1 MTTSLPADR
10 AAGAGDALAPA
21 EARTDAPA
29 LTIRLVAP
37 DEHADAG
44 RLTADAYRHSYEGLT
59 AGYLASLADV
69 ATRVAQGEVWVA
81 LDGDE
86 IVGTVW
92 TPRPGERLSPLAVE
106 GELDFRQLAVAPTAR
121 GRGVG
126 EALTR
131 HVIGLARARGAVR
144 VVMNSGPEMLGA
156 HALYLKLGFRRLTER
171 EHPVEVEPGR
181 FLDLRAFAYD
191 L

>member
-1 MTTSLPADR
+1 MTT
-10 AAGAGDALAPA
+10 
-21 EARTDAPA
+21 T

-37 DEHADAG
+37 PEYAEAG
-44 RLTADAYRHSYEGLT
+44 RITAEAYRASYDGLSE
-59 AGYLASLADV
+59 AYLASLADV
-69 ATRVAQGEVWVA
+69 AGRVDQGEVWVA
-81 LDGDE
+81 VDGDE

-92 TPRPGERLSPLAVE
+92 TPRPGERLSPLGRE
-106 GELDFRQLAVAPTAR
+106 GELDFRQLAVAPSAR

-131 HVIGLARARGAVR
+131 HVVALARSRGAER

-181 FLDLRAFAYD
+181 VIDLRAFGLD
-191 L
+191 M

>member
-1 MTTSLPADR
+1 MTPA
-10 AAGAGDALAPA
+10 PPS
-21 EARTDAPA
+21 T
-29 LTIRLVAP
+29 LTIRPVEPHEYA
-37 DEHADAG
+37 EAG
-44 RLTADAYRHSYEGLT
+44 RITVEAYRHSYDGLT
-59 AGYLASLADV
+59 DGYLDSLADV
-69 ATRVAQGEVWVA
+69 AGRVEQGEVWVA
-81 LDGDE
+81 FDGAE

-92 TPRPGERLSPLAVE
+92 TPRPGERLSELAAE
-106 GELDFRQLAVAPTAR
+106 GELDFRQLAVAPAAR

-131 HVIGLARARGAVR
+131 HVIDLARARGAQR

-171 EHPVEVEPGR
+171 EYPVEVEPGR
-181 FLDLRAFAYD
+181 FLDLRAFGFD

>member
-1 MTTSLPADR
+1 MTTSP
-10 AAGAGDALAPA
+10 PS
-21 EARTDAPA
+21 T
-29 LTIRLVAP
+29 LTIRPVEPHEYA
-37 DEHADAG
+37 EAG
-44 RLTADAYRHSYEGLT
+44 RVTVEAYRRSYDGLT
-59 AGYLASLADV
+59 ESYLASLADV
-69 ATRVAQGEVWVA
+69 AGRVASGEVWVA
-81 LDGDE
+81 ADASGD

-92 TPRPGERLSPLAVE
+92 VPRPGQRLSDLARD
-106 GELDFRQLAVAPTAR
+106 GEVDFRQLAVAPSAR

-131 HVIGLARARGAVR
+131 QVIALARSRGARR

-171 EHPVEVEPGR
+171 ERPVEVEPGR
-181 FLDLRAFAYD
+181 FLDLRAFGYD

>member
-1 MTTSLPADR
+1 MDAMTTPLH
-10 AAGAGDALAPA
+10 AGP
-21 EARTDAPA
+21 DAPE
-29 LTIRLVAP
+29 LTIRPVAS
-37 DEHADAG
+37 DEHAEAA
-44 RLTADAYRHSYEGLT
+44 RVTVEAYRHSYDGLT
-59 AGYLASLADV
+59 DGYVASLADV
-69 ATRVAQGEVWVA
+69 AGRVAHGEVWVA
-81 LDGDE
+81 VDAAGR

-92 TPRPGERLSPLAVE
+92 VPRPGERLSELARE
-106 GELDFRQLAVAPTAR
+106 GELDFRQLAVHPSAR

-131 HVIGLARARGAVR
+131 HVVALARSRGAER

-171 EHPVEVEPGR
+171 ERPVEVEPGR
-181 FLDLRAFAYD
+181 FIDLRAFGFE